1 MNLYEEKLN
10 MLRVGDI
17 QSLEISKE
25 EFLAFREVLIK
36 REDFKYFSGSA
47 KQGATVVYTYLLKE
61 RS

>member
-36 REDFKYFSGSA
+36 REDFKHFSGSA
-47 KQGATVVYTYLLKE
+47 KQGAAVVYTYLLKE